1 MHSSADILWNR
12 LRTRSRWGETDDM
25 PARPGIN
32 ALAVTVA
39 IAVSGMTRLTG

>member
-1 MHSSADILWNR
+1 MHSGADILWNR

-32 ALAVTVA
+32 TPAVAAA
-39 IAVSGMTRLTG
+39 IAVPDMTRLAG